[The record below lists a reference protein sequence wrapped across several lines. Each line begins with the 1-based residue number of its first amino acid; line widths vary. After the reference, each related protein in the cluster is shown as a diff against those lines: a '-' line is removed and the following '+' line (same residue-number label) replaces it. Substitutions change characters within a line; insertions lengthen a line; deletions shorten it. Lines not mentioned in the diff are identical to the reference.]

1 MGSILTAPLCAGPR
15 RPNKQSRLA
24 PCFILQGKFT
34 AYRVHSA
41 EIKEREGERS
51 NLSVN
56 VIISLS
62 LQISLNEFQASLGA
76 RMGRRDAARLG
87 CTPVEA
93 KRHQTGEQAPKRLP
107 LVALPGPGT
116 CALGDKEQNVAL
128 KWWCVSRIKAL
139 DFQSHFKIGG
149 K

>member
-1 MGSILTAPLCAGPR
+1 MGSVLTAPLCAGPR

-24 PCFILQGKFT
+24 PCFILRGKFT
-34 AYRVHSA
+34 AYRVNSA

-51 NLSVN
+51 NPSVN

-87 CTPVEA
+87 CTQWKPKGTKLGSRPQNA
-93 KRHQTGEQAPKRLP
+93 YLPWHCQAQAR
-107 LVALPGPGT
+107 

>member
-1 MGSILTAPLCAGPR
+1 MGSVLTAPLCAGPR

-24 PCFILQGKFT
+24 PCFILRGKFT
-34 AYRVHSA
+34 AYRVNSA

-51 NLSVN
+51 NPSVN

-93 KRHQTGEQAPKRLP
+93 KRHRTGEQAPKCLP
-107 LVALPGPGT
+107 PVALPGPGT
-116 CALGDKEQNVAL
+116 LCPGRQGAKRGI